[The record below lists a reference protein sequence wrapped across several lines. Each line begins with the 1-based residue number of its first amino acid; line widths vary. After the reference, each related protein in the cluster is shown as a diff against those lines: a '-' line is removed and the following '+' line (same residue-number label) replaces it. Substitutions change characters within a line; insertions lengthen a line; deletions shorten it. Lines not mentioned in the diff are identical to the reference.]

1 MSYRTDLKAKADA
14 GDTEAAK
21 KLEELKIKQREA
33 KRRSR
38 AKRAALAAKGDAK
51 AIKAIETEKKNN
63 KKARKAF
70 SERQAEGI
78 SAGDKKA
85 IARKNATDFYTAKY
99 NLMHYTNLTDLKKIQ
114 NAIDQ
119 KRKILEKNAQQN

>member
-1 MSYRTDLKAKADA
+1 MSYRSDLQAKADA
-14 GDTEAAK
+14 GDKTAVK

-38 AKRAALAAKGDAK
+38 AKRAELAAKGDAK

-70 SERQAEGI
+70 NKRQAEKI

-85 IARKNATDFYTAKY
+85 IERKNATDFYTAKY
-99 NLMHYTNLTDLKKIQ
+99 NLMHYTNLNDLKKIQ
-114 NAIDQ
+114 KAIDQ
-119 KRKILEKNAQQN
+119 KRKLLEKNA